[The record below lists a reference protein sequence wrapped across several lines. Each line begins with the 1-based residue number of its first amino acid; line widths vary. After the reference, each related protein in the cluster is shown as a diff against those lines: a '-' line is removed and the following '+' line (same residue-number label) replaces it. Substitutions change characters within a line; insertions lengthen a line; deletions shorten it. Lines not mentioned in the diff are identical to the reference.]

1 MLSAE
6 SRTAAMPPCA
16 LSLAPSIIERFAIS
30 ATRRVLARLS
40 ATDSPAR
47 PLPTIATSN
56 FMLHLHRYAL
66 DLVRSVGHGRGKGRA
81 YRVGPARVCAKQKA
95 PHVRGFLVAVR
106 LQKPEI
112 T

>member
-1 MLSAE
+1 M
-6 SRTAAMPPCA
+6 
-16 LSLAPSIIERFAIS
+16 
-30 ATRRVLARLS
+30 
-40 ATDSPAR
+40 
-47 PLPTIATSN
+47 
-56 FMLHLHRYAL
+56 
-66 DLVRSVGHGRGKGRA
+66 RSVGCGRGKGRA